1 MPSRLRVL
9 AGDCTTTLDGSHE
22 EHTRGRVVVI
32 IKPDNTTLVH
42 DADGY
47 QPVEWL
53 TRPESVTV
61 ESDSSGFTVTA
72 RDGDRT
78 LRVIAHEATA
88 ARDVPVTAGG
98 TPVGDCPD
106 CESPLVRSAG
116 TVVCMGC
123 ESRYGLPTD
132 ATVTERTCTDCGLPL
147 LRVERGEVLSVCL
160 DVYCDSLADAVSER
174 FDRLWS
180 CPDCG
185 SDLRVQQ
192 ATGRVFLGCSEYP
205 DCETT
210 FSFPSGVVVDDC
222 PCGLPV
228 FETAADRRC
237 LDGTCDQW
245 GVNGPRPTADDRSV
259 DDERSVRNGESTES
273 GPRSASSRPNDP

>member
-9 AGDCTTTLDGSHE
+9 AGDCTTTFEGTRE
-22 EHTRGRVVVI
+22 ETTRGRVLVVV
-32 IKPDNTTLVH
+32 KPDNTTLVH

-47 QPVEWL
+47 RPVAWL

-78 LRVIAHEATA
+78 LRVVANEVA
-88 ARDVPVTAGG
+88 AVRDVPVTTAG

-106 CESPLVRSAG
+106 CASPLMRSAG
-116 TVVCMGC
+116 TVSCTGC
-123 ESRYGLPTD
+123 GSRYGLPRD
-132 ATVTERTCTDCGLPL
+132 ATVTERTCGDCGLPL

-160 DVYCDSLADAVSER
+160 DVYCDSLADAVAER
-174 FDRLWS
+174 FDRVWS

-192 ATGRVFLGCSEYP
+192 ATGRVFLGCGEYP
-205 DCETT
+205 DCDTT

-228 FETAADRRC
+228 FETPDARRC
-237 LDGTCDQW
+237 LDGTCDRW
-245 GVNGPRPTADDRSV
+245 RGGDSR
-259 DDERSVRNGESTES
+259 
-273 GPRSASSRPNDP
+273 SSRDSRPSDAAGRTDDDHRPVSNHDTRP